1 MNLGPDDEI
10 GRGDSEEH
18 PAGFYADDVPFRS
31 GVVWHQA
38 PLQMAFTAALNGF
51 NPPRPEGHFRYCDLG
66 CGNGMTLNAYA
77 AMYPDAEFL
86 GIDFNPGHIADA
98 RAQAAELELDNVQ
111 YIQGSFDQ
119 VDLSDWPLFDF
130 IGMNGIYSWLDEDVR
145 PAAVRLVDRALRPG
159 GLFYVEYMTMPGMVA
174 VVPMWHLMQALNP
187 DRGDGSRD
195 RATRALRLLEELYN
209 TGMSYLDRHPT
220 AKNAAYGYV
229 SKWRQN
235 PGQVDHFAHNALA
248 SGFQPRFFNEMAAE
262 MAEAGLVF
270 GGRTQFMLNDPDLAV
285 TLQQAGILR
294 GVEDRNVRELLSDY
308 MRNERNRRDVF
319 VKDGAPDVDGAQG
332 FILNEI
338 RFMDRRPSGAPFPE
352 LSLPGPRKMG
362 LDNTTYRNLLR
373 ACDGAARTLREAD
386 PEGAISAA
394 TLITAGHRLAA
405 SGSMFICRPH
415 VAGEPLAEAPEH
427 IRIPDLVNRK
437 RFEKAEEALTGCVVL
452 CRAVGGT
459 LMQLGPLEVVLV
471 NAWCEHGQSGAVQGA
486 LDRLRQSNQQI
497 RIQQRPVRA
506 DSLTENQLRGP
517 FNGLVRVRVPN
528 MVRMGA
534 MEAAS
539 GDTHPTPA

>member
-1 MNLGPDDEI
+1 MDLDSSGNIEPGE
-10 GRGDSEEH
+10 SEEH

-31 GVVWHQA
+31 GVVWNQA

-86 GIDFNPGHIADA
+86 GIDFNPGHISDA
-98 RAQAAELELDNVQ
+98 REQAEELELDNVH

-119 VDLSDWPLFDF
+119 VDVSDWPQFDF
-130 IGMNGIYSWLDEDVR
+130 VGMNGIYSWLDEDVR
-145 PAAVRLVDRALRPG
+145 PSAVRLVDRILRPG

-187 DRGDGSRD
+187 DRGDGSRE

-209 TGMSYLDRHPT
+209 TGMSFLDRHPT
-220 AKNAAYGYV
+220 AKNAASGYV
-229 SKWRQN
+229 STWRQN
-235 PGQVDHFAHNALA
+235 ANQVDHFAHNALA
-248 SGFQPRFFNEMAAE
+248 SGFQPRFFNEMAAQ

-294 GVEDRNVRELLSDY
+294 GIEDRNVRELLSDY

-319 VKDGAPDVDGAQG
+319 VKDGEADVEGARS
-332 FILNEI
+332 FIQNEI
-338 RFMDRRPSGAPFPE
+338 RFIDRRPSGAPFPE

-362 LDNTTYRNLLR
+362 LDNTIYRELFR
-373 ACDGAARTLREAD
+373 AFDGSARTLREAD
-386 PEGAISAA
+386 PAHEISAD
-394 TLITAGHRLAA
+394 TLITAGHRVAA
-405 SGSMFICRPH
+405 SGTMFICRSD
-415 VAGEPLAEAPEH
+415 VAGEPLDAAPESL
-427 IRIPDLVNRK
+427 RIPDLVNRK
-437 RFEKAEEALTGCVVL
+437 RFEKAEEGLTGCVVL

-471 NAWCEHGQSGAVQGA
+471 NAWCDHGQSGAVQGA
-486 LDRLRQSNQQI
+486 LERLQQSSQRIRINQQS
-497 RIQQRPVRA
+497 VSA
-506 DSLTENQLRGP
+506 SSVTANQLRGP
-517 FNGLVRVRVPN
+517 FNNLARVRVPN

-534 MEAAS
+534 LDAA
-539 GDTHPTPA
+539 

>member
-1 MNLGPDDEI
+1 MNLDGGDEI
-10 GRGDSEEH
+10 ERGESEEH

-31 GVVWHQA
+31 GVVWNQA
-38 PLQMAFTAALNGF
+38 PLHMAFTAALNGF
-51 NPPRPEGHFRYCDLG
+51 NPPRPEGRFRYCDLG

-77 AMYPDAEFL
+77 AMYPEAEFL
-86 GIDFNPGHIADA
+86 GIDFNPGHISDA
-98 RAQAAELELDNVQ
+98 RAQADELELDNVH

-119 VDLSDWPLFDF
+119 VDLGDWPPFDF
-130 IGMNGIYSWLDEDVR
+130 VGMNGIYSWLDEDVR
-145 PAAVRLVDRALRPG
+145 PSAVRLVDRILRPG

-229 SKWRQN
+229 STWRQN
-235 PGQVDHFAHNALA
+235 ANQVDHFAHNALA
-248 SGFQPRFFNEMAAE
+248 SGFQPRFFNEMATE

-294 GVEDRNVRELLSDY
+294 GIEDRNTRELLLDY

-319 VKDGAPDVDGAQG
+319 VKDGEPDVDGARS

-352 LSLPGPRKMG
+352 LNLPGPRKMG
-362 LDNTTYRNLLR
+362 LDNTIYRDLLR
-373 ACDGAARTLREAD
+373 AFDGAARTLREAD
-386 PEGAISAA
+386 PEHEISED

-405 SGSMFICRPH
+405 SGAMFICRAH
-415 VAGEPLAEAPEH
+415 VAGQPLAAAPEGL
-427 IRIPDLVNRK
+427 RVPDVVNAK
-437 RFEKAEEALTGCVVL
+437 RLAKAEEALTGCVIL
-452 CRAVGGT
+452 CRDVGGT

-471 NAWCEHGQSGAVQGA
+471 NAWCAHGQSGALDDA
-486 LDRLRQSNQQI
+486 LDRLQQSDQTIRMNQ
-497 RIQQRPVRA
+497 RSVRA
-506 DSLTENQLRGP
+506 ASLTANQLRAP
-517 FNGLVRVRVPN
+517 FNGLVRIRVPN

-534 MEAAS
+534 LE
-539 GDTHPTPA
+539 PA